1 MTVAN
6 WNEGT
11 ELTLLYVVAK
21 HVWST
26 VRAYLVKLSSGK
38 YIAWGD
44 ADFGADLSEVQVR
57 LDSEGANQIW
67 STEGAFL
74 AKLSSGKYIAWGR
87 AGCGADLSEL
97 HYMALISQQCKW
109 DLTARV
115 QTKFGALSALSL
127 RN

>member
-1 MTVAN
+1 MLFRSADQ
-6 WNEGT
+6 
-11 ELTLLYVVAK
+11 L
-21 HVWST
+21 WST
-26 VRAYLVKLSSGK
+26 GYAFLAKLSSGK

-44 ADFGADLSEVQVR
+44 ADYGADLSEVQVR

-87 AGCGADLSEL
+87 AGCGADLSEM

-109 DLTARV
+109 DLPARV
-115 QTKFGALSALSL
+115 
-127 RN
+127 